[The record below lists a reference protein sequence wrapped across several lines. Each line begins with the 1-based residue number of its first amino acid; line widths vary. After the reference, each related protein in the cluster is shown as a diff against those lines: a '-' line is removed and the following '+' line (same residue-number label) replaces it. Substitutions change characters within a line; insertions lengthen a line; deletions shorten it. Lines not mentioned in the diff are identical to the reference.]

1 VSERPRSLESRALA
15 CLARREF
22 SRAELRARLAP
33 HAESAEALEAVLD
46 KLALRKLLSEER
58 FVESLVRRRSAR
70 FGSARIRQEL
80 RSHQVDAAQVREVV
94 HALDATEFERAREV
108 WRKRF
113 REPAASREERLKQ
126 MRFLAARGFA
136 VEVIR
141 RVVGV
146 GAAADPE
153 ES

>member
-1 VSERPRSLESRALA
+1 MSERPRSLESRALA

-146 GAAADPE
+146 GAPADPE

>member
-1 VSERPRSLESRALA
+1 MSERPRSLESRALA

-22 SRAELRARLAP
+22 SRSELRSRLAP

-46 KLALRKLLSEER
+46 KLVSRKLLSEER
-58 FVESLVRRRSAR
+58 FVESLVRRRSSR

-94 HALDATEFERAREV
+94 QALDATEFERARDV

-113 REPAASREERLKQ
+113 REAASTREERLKQ

-136 VEVIR
+136 AETIR
-141 RVVGV
+141 RVVE
-146 GAAADPE
+146 GAGSVDPQDA
-153 ES
+153 